1 MKTFTKQA
9 ATMLMTAL
17 LATWA
22 TAAVADNW
30 WRMDCELSSYA
41 APYNG
46 GAALEVAKGWLPDA
60 STHVLR
66 SGRSYHVE
74 YGVSGSVE
82 APPNRIIIR
91 YPLYD
96 DNGVRSVV
104 KYTYLPR
111 KGIFIAS
118 MQGGG
123 AHNVRY
129 YDMSARGTC
138 QVSKIAEAVA
148 KQLMR

>member
-1 MKTFTKQA
+1 MK
-9 ATMLMTAL
+9 
-17 LATWA
+17 
-22 TAAVADNW
+22 
-30 WRMDCELSSYA
+30 
-41 APYNG
+41 
-46 GAALEVAKGWLPDA
+46 VAKGWLPDA

-82 APPNRIIIR
+82 APPDRIVIR
-91 YPLYD
+91 YPQYGED
-96 DNGVRSVV
+96 GVRSVV

-111 KGIFIAS
+111 KSIFIAS
-118 MQGGG
+118 KQGGG

-138 QVSKIAEAVA
+138 QVSKIAEAAA

>member
-1 MKTFTKQA
+1 
-9 ATMLMTAL
+9 MTI
-17 LATWA
+17 
-22 TAAVADNW
+22 
-30 WRMDCELSSYA
+30 
-41 APYNG
+41 
-46 GAALEVAKGWLPDA
+46 AKSWLPDA

-82 APPNRIIIR
+82 APPDRIIMR

-96 DNGVRSVV
+96 ENGVRSVV

-111 KGIFIAS
+111 KNVFIAS
-118 MQGGG
+118 MQE
-123 AHNVRY
+123 
-129 YDMSARGTC
+129 YDLNARGTC
-138 QVSKIAEAVA
+138 QVSKIAEAAA

>member
-1 MKTFTKQA
+1 MKTLRKKA
-9 ATMLMTAL
+9 ATMFITLF

-22 TAAVADNW
+22 TTAVADNW

-46 GAALEVAKGWLPDA
+46 GPLLTIAKSWLPDA

-82 APPNRIIIR
+82 APPDRIIMR

-96 DNGVRSVV
+96 ENGVRSVV

-111 KGIFIAS
+111 KNVFIAS
-118 MQGGG
+118 MQE
-123 AHNVRY
+123 
-129 YDMSARGTC
+129 YDLNARGTC
-138 QVSKIAEAVA
+138 QVSKIAEAAA